1 MPDHV
6 YRITE
11 VVGTS
16 SESVDKAVR
25 AAVERASRT
34 LKGLDWFEVSQVR
47 GSIRDGSINQYQV
60 QVKIGFRLLE
70 PGELMASNAGT
81 IDELEALAE
90 ETME

>member
-25 AAVERASRT
+25 TAVERASRT
-34 LKGLDWFEVSQVR
+34 LRGLDWFEVSEVR

-60 QVKIGFRLLE
+60 KVKIGFRLME
-70 PGELMASNAGT
+70 PGELKGSAEDS
-81 IDELEALAE
+81 EAFPE

>member
-16 SESVDKAVR
+16 TESVDKAVR

-34 LKGLDWFEVSQVR
+34 LRGLDWFEVQEVR
-47 GSIRDGSINQYQV
+47 GSIQDGNVSEYQV
-60 QVKIGFRLLE
+60 TVKIGFRLMDPE
-70 PGELMASNAGT
+70 ELAST
-81 IDELEALAE
+81 
-90 ETME
+90 